1 MEKVHIVI
9 ENRIPEDGEQY
20 QRIHGVFIDKDKAQQ
35 HIKEC
40 LLEYID
46 ENELDELPD
55 GGDPNSGGSNWNALA
70 RRNTM
75 QMNIEQLSKSV
86 SVSMIM
92 FKSKV
97 NTNSQ
102 SSTSNT

>member
-75 QMNIEQLSKSV
+75 QMNIEQLKAIV
-86 SVSMIM
+86 E
-92 FKSKV
+92 
-97 NTNSQ
+97 NSSGLIWTKPRWSIQ
-102 SSTSNT
+102 TMDVT